1 MLMNM
6 KNDSGFASINS
17 FGVVCHDAGGANQIF
32 AMIRRWGAPVS
43 ITVEGPA
50 RTIWQRDFAD
60 APSKLEEGLQW
71 ISEVSTLVTGTSW
84 ASDIEHR
91 ARKLARQH
99 GVRSIAVLD
108 HWTNYDER
116 FAAGVDRVLPD
127 EIWVVDRYAYE
138 LASRTFPGI
147 PVSMKSDCYSQH
159 ELESIAP
166 ITASTPHVVLY
177 LSEPAR
183 ADWGRGEPGEMQ
195 AIRYFLECLSRLNLP
210 SDTLVRLR
218 PHPSDVPG
226 KYGSFLGGGA
236 GLKIE
241 LDAGRLNES
250 LSSCRWAAG
259 CQTYAM
265 TLALGAGRTVY
276 GSLPPWAPECKLPHE
291 GIIHL
296 RSLFP

>member
-1 MLMNM
+1 MNT
-6 KNDSGFASINS
+6 KNDSSFASIHP
-17 FGVVCHDAGGANQIF
+17 FGVVCHDAGGANQVF
-32 AMIRRWGAPVS
+32 AMIRRWCAPVS

-50 RTIWQRDFAD
+50 RKIWQRDFAD
-60 APSKLEEGLQW
+60 APSKLEEGLHW
-71 ISEVSTLVTGTSW
+71 ISGVSTLVTGTSW

-91 ARKLARQH
+91 ARRLARQH
-99 GVRSIAVLD
+99 GVRSITVLD
-108 HWTNYDER
+108 HWTNYAQR
-116 FAAGVDRVLPD
+116 FSVGSDCVLPD
-127 EIWVVDRYAYE
+127 EIWVVDRYAHE
-138 LASRTFPGI
+138 LASRTFPSI
-147 PVSMKSDCYSQH
+147 PVSVMSDCYAQY

-166 ITASTPHVVLY
+166 VTASTPHVVLY

-183 ADWGRGEPGEMQ
+183 ANWGRGESGEMQ
-195 AIRYFLECLSRLNLP
+195 AIRYFLECLPQLNLP

-218 PHPSDVPG
+218 PHPSDEAG
-226 KYGSFLGGGA
+226 KYDRFVGEVA

-241 LDAGRLNES
+241 LDSGRLNES
-250 LSSCRWAAG
+250 LSSCRWTAG

-276 GSLPPWAPECKLPHE
+276 GSLPPWAPKCKLPHD